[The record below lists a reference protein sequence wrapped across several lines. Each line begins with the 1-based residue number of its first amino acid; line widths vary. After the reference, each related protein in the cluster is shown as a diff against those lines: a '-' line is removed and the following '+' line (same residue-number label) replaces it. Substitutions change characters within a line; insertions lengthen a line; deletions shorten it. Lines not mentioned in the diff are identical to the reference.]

1 MAHPVHPAIVHFP
14 IACWVLGSLADLS
27 GLFFTE
33 AVTEFAGI
41 LIMLGTLLAIPAM
54 VTGVMELIKIDSATV
69 EYQVASRHMN
79 LILLSW
85 MFYVVSLLLRFNNVE
100 SVGEWVS
107 ILFSLV
113 GLLFLSLAGWYGAR
127 LVYEYGVGVN
137 RDS

>member
-33 AVTEFAGI
+33 TATELAGI

-54 VTGVMELIKIDSATV
+54 ATGVMELIKIDSAAV
-69 EYQVASRHMN
+69 EYQIASRHMN

-85 MFYVVSLLLRFNNVE
+85 TFYAVSLLLRFNNVD
-100 SVGEWVS
+100 SVNEWVI
-107 ILFSLV
+107 ILLSLV

-137 RDS
+137 RDF

>member
-1 MAHPVHPAIVHFP
+1 MTHPVHPAIVHFP

-33 AVTEFAGI
+33 ATTEFAGI

-54 VTGVMELIKIDSATV
+54 ATGVMELIKIDSAAV
-69 EYQVASRHMN
+69 EYQIASRHMN

-85 MFYVVSLLLRFNNVE
+85 TFYAVSLLLRFNNVE
-100 SVGEWVS
+100 SVSEWVS
-107 ILFSLV
+107 ILLSLV
-113 GLLFLSLAGWYGAR
+113 GLLFLSLAGWYGAK
-127 LVYEYGVGVN
+127 LVYEYGVGVK

>member
-33 AVTEFAGI
+33 TATEFAGI

-54 VTGVMELIKIDSATV
+54 ATGVMELIKIDSAAV
-69 EYQVASRHMN
+69 EYQIASRHMN

-85 MFYVVSLLLRFNNVE
+85 TFYAVSLLLRFNNAD
-100 SVGEWVS
+100 SVNEWVG
-107 ILFSLV
+107 ILLSLV
-113 GLLFLSLAGWYGAR
+113 GLLFLSLAGWYGAK
-127 LVYEYGVGVN
+127 LVYEYGVGVK